1 MQSDEKQKY
10 PVLPS
15 VRYMFRIAWRHDR
28 DVIFFCAVIAAL
40 QVGLNVA
47 QLMIAPKILYKVETS
62 APLGELLATIAF
74 FTGTILLLEVLCN
87 YAKSVTDIPRID
99 VRLKIIQEINQKGLL
114 TSYPNCDDPKVKKLQ
129 GIASEE
135 AGDNHSSTE
144 YIWTTLTQLLFHVGG
159 FLVYLLMLSGI
170 DPILVAVTIVT
181 SVLSYISN
189 QRAIRW
195 ERRTDEEWSK
205 SWTEL
210 SYLKKCTESVETAK
224 DIRIFGL
231 SGWIKKLYADA
242 LKLRI
247 SIAAK
252 REKRQILAN
261 LTDVVLTFLQ
271 NGIAYGYL
279 LKITLQGNL
288 SASAFLLYFAAVTGF
303 TAWITG
309 ILEECG
315 NLYRQCQGIGAVLA
329 YLHTEEPFCFEGGR
343 ALPDTASCELRLED
357 VSFRYPGAEKPLFE
371 HLNLTVHPGE
381 KLAVVGLNGAGKT
394 TLVKLLCGFYDPD
407 GGRVTLNGVDI
418 REYNRREYYGLLCAV
433 YQNFSVLD
441 VTIAENVAQAT
452 QQIDTDRVWKCL
464 EMAGL
469 SEFVRSLPDG
479 LDTHVGRDVYLDGVL
494 LSGGQLQRLMLA
506 RALYKDGPILLL
518 DEPTAALDPIAES
531 DIYQKYNSMT
541 TGKTSIFIS
550 HRLASTRFCDR
561 ILFVA
566 DGAIAEE
573 GTHEE
578 LLKLGGAYAQLYEI
592 QSRYYR
598 EGGDG
603 IEGTE

>member
-15 VRYMFRIAWRHDR
+15 VRYMFRIAWKHDR

-62 APLGELLATIAF
+62 AHLGELLATIAF
-74 FTGTILLLEVLCN
+74 FTGTILLLEILCN

-181 SVLSYISN
+181 SVLSYIYN

-231 SGWIKKLYADA
+231 AGWIKKLYADA

-343 ALPDTASCELRLED
+343 VLPDTASCKLRLED

-541 TGKTSIFIS
+541 AGKTSIFIS

>member
-1 MQSDEKQKY
+1 M
-10 PVLPS
+10 
-15 VRYMFRIAWRHDR
+15 
-28 DVIFFCAVIAAL
+28 
-40 QVGLNVA
+40 
-47 QLMIAPKILYKVETS
+47 
-62 APLGELLATIAF
+62 
-74 FTGTILLLEVLCN
+74 
-87 YAKSVTDIPRID
+87 
-99 VRLKIIQEINQKGLL
+99 
-114 TSYPNCDDPKVKKLQ
+114 KKLQ

-357 VSFRYPGAEKPLFE
+357 VSFRYPGAKKPLFE

-433 YQNFSVLD
+433 YQYFSVLD

-452 QQIDTDRVWKCL
+452 QQIDTDKVWKCL

-469 SEFVRSLPDG
+469 SAFVRSLPDG
-479 LDTHVGRDVYLDGVL
+479 IDTHVGRDVYLDGVL

-566 DGAIAEE
+566 NGAIAEE

-598 EGGDG
+598 EGVDG

>member
-1 MQSDEKQKY
+1 MQSDEKKKY

-15 VRYMFRIAWRHDR
+15 IRYMFHMAWRHDR

-47 QLMIAPKILYKVETS
+47 QLMIAPKILHKVETS
-62 APLGELLATIAF
+62 APLGELLAAIAF
-74 FTGTILLLEVLCN
+74 FTGTILLLEILCN

-252 REKRQILAN
+252 REKRQIIAN
-261 LTDVVLTFLQ
+261 LTDVILTFLQ

-357 VSFRYPGAEKPLFE
+357 VSFRYPGADKPLFE

-452 QQIDTDRVWKCL
+452 QQIDTDKVWKCL

-479 LDTHVGRDVYLDGVL
+479 IDTHVGRDVYLDGVL

-566 DGAIAEE
+566 NGVIAEE

-598 EGGDG
+598 EGVDG